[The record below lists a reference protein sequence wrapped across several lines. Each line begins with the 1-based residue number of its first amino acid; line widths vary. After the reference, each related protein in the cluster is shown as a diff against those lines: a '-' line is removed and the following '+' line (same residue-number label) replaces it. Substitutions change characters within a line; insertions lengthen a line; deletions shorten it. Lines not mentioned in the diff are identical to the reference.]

1 MIIKNVKLNNFRN
14 YDELNLSLDK
24 GVNIFYGDNA
34 QGKTNIIEAIFMS
47 AIGKSFRTNKDSEL
61 IKLGESFAQISVDF
75 VNSDREGNIKIEIND
90 KKKVKFNDIPLKK
103 LSEILGKIY
112 VVLFTPD
119 DINILKGS
127 PALRRRF
134 LNIMISQLRPNYM
147 FALSEYVKTMNQRNI
162 YLKQIKFENKPE
174 DMLDI
179 WDTKLADLGMR
190 VFLYRKE
197 FIEKISKKISDIHSS
212 ITNNKEKIEIFYN
225 FDCESKNKYF
235 EKLRLMRKNDI
246 QRCSTNYGI
255 HRDDFSIKINDNMI
269 SSFGS
274 QGQHRTA
281 ILSLKIAELKIIYDE
296 MGEKPILLLDD
307 FMSELDKERRKNL
320 LENIDNN
327 QIIITCTDNSFFSEI
342 DSKLYNVSKGKII

>member
-1 MIIKNVKLNNFRN
+1 MIIKNIKLKNFRN
-14 YDELNLSLDK
+14 YDELDLNLDK

-34 QGKTNIIEAIFMS
+34 QGKTNIIEAIFIS

-61 IKLGESFAQISVDF
+61 IKLAESCAQINVDF

-90 KKKVKFNDIPLKK
+90 KKKVKFNDVPLKK

-127 PALRRRF
+127 PAGRRKF

-147 FALSEYVKTMNQRNI
+147 FALSEYVKTMNQRNM

-179 WDTKLADLGMR
+179 WDTKLAELGMK
-190 VFLYRKE
+190 VYLYRKE
-197 FIEKISKKISDIHSS
+197 FIEKISNKIHDIHSN

-225 FDCESKNKYF
+225 FECGSKEEYF
-235 EKLRLMRKNDI
+235 EKLRRMRKIDI
-246 QRCSTNYGI
+246 QKCATNYGI
-255 HRDDFSIKINDNMI
+255 HRDDFSIKINDNLI

-281 ILSLKIAELKIIYDE
+281 ILSLKISELQIIYEE
-296 MGEKPILLLDD
+296 MGEYPILLLDD

-320 LENIDNN
+320 LDNIDNN
-327 QIIITCTDNSFFSEI
+327 QIIITCTDKSFFSEI
-342 DSKLYNVSKGKII
+342 NSKLYNVSKGKII

>member
-1 MIIKNVKLNNFRN
+1 MIIKNIKLKNFRN
-14 YDELNLSLDK
+14 YDELDLKLDK
-24 GVNIFYGDNA
+24 GINIFYGDNA

-61 IKLGESFAQISVDF
+61 IKWGEGCAQISVQYVD
-75 VNSDREGNIKIEIND
+75 SDREGTIKIEIND
-90 KKKVKFNDIPLKK
+90 KKRVKFNDVPLRK
-103 LSEILGKIY
+103 LSEILGKVY

-127 PALRRRF
+127 PAGRRKF

-147 FALSEYVKTMNQRNI
+147 FALSEYMKAMNQRNM

-179 WDTKLADLGMR
+179 WDTKIAELGMKIY
-190 VFLYRKE
+190 LYRKE
-197 FIEKISKKISDIHSS
+197 FIEKISNKIHDIHLN
-212 ITNNKEKIEIFYN
+212 ITNNNENIEIFYN
-225 FDCESKNKYF
+225 FECSSKEEYLNR
-235 EKLRLMRKNDI
+235 LRRARKSDI
-246 QRCSTNYGI
+246 QKCTTNYGI
-255 HRDDFSIKINDNMI
+255 HRDDFFIKIDDKLI

-281 ILSLKIAELKIIYDE
+281 ILSLKISELKIIYDE
-296 MGEKPILLLDD
+296 MGEYPVLLLDD
-307 FMSELDKERRKNL
+307 FMSELDKDRRRNL

-327 QIIITCTDNSFFSEI
+327 QIIITCTDKSFFKEI
-342 DSKLYNVSKGKII
+342 NSNLYNVSQGKII